1 MLINW
6 ISEPMKLD
14 RAIAFTSQLLLNSR
28 QKELSE
34 LEALILNAAWL
45 NILYQEAISGTHYE
59 LQTIKNIAAKLFKDI
74 STAAGVRV
82 SKKNCKSIICNL
94 AGIDRAHV
102 DWGDAPIEM
111 QPFCGRADEL
121 EQLSKWARV
130 DRCKLVGVMGIGG
143 IGKTALVAKLGGD
156 INPDFDRV
164 IWRSLREAPPLSQFL
179 GEAIQ
184 FLSEFTEIQIPN
196 SSERSIAKLLD
207 CLNHKR
213 CLILLDNVEAIIESG
228 EYGGN
233 YRSGYADYGQLLH
246 RIGTSPHQSCLVFT
260 SREPPPE
267 LTELAG
273 VDLPVRS
280 MRLSGLAATAPTLLS
295 GIGLEGSDR
304 QLRLVA
310 DRCQGNPLYLRII
323 ANTIINNFNGDI
335 EQFLTTNR
343 FIYGKIAT
351 VLQSQLDRLSII
363 EKLIVYHLAIQREPI
378 SLTRIKV
385 HLQPFGFD
393 SHAVEIIDSIQQR
406 SLLEITQG
414 QRYTLQNV
422 VMEFMTAAMIRELVE
437 EITADLQLEPVA
449 PLQELFFFNCLA
461 LYPASSPTYVREVQQ
476 RLVLSPLIDRLTGE
490 HGRDRVIEYLR
501 NLISRCQIA
510 EATPGYSAG
519 NIIDLLMVLTVD
531 LDDFNLSNLYIAEVD
546 FQTAI
551 LRNVDFTDATFDRCR
566 FSQGMGTALK
576 LTFSPHGKY
585 LAVSDTMYQIKVWE
599 VATNQEIAMLIGH
612 QSWVWDVQF
621 SQDSRYIASGSGDG
635 TMRIWDLASGEC
647 LQVLDGHQDW
657 VWKVHFM
664 TNNMAISMGADKVFK
679 VWLWRNKLNLLTFPI
694 PAVHLRDGTFHGGR
708 GLLAICGGEGIDI
721 WQVWLGGRRLQ
732 KIATA
737 NALNLRRI
745 SFSHDGQVIVGTN
758 FSCMIHCW
766 DVNTGN
772 HLFDLSGHKTQITEV
787 YCDEDGQIISTC
799 LEQIR
804 VWNIETGACVK
815 VLNLGFHSGKAVAYR
830 SPLIATGSD
839 NGTIKVWNLET
850 GQCITTS
857 SGNLKPIMGLAANP
871 HDQAVVTSRD
881 DGTIQIWDFSKI
893 GLGESPNYMEVQAHR
908 GKAKTVAFSLDGQSI
923 ASTGGDRRI
932 VIWDAATGGL
942 LQTLIGH
949 TDYILQLLF
958 IDDCTL
964 LSQSYDKTIRQWN
977 IITGEYKILF
987 SLELEYI
994 IVFCRLSDDRLI
1006 AFGDDTARLIILDH
1020 LSGQTK
1026 SYSGSGNRLQHLLF
1040 SLDLQFIIGIT
1051 DDRIL
1056 NLWEVNQNYAHR
1068 CWSIGDREVMSAV
1081 LHPHFAHLLI
1091 VGSNDGSIA
1100 IWDLLSQTCL
1110 VSLNGHQREIV
1121 KIAILPHPDRL
1132 VTCSIEGS
1140 IKLWELHERG
1150 LTELYEIA
1158 ANPPYHQLN
1167 LDRVKGLNRAQLTT
1181 LVRLGAIA
1189 APEA

>member
-1 MLINW
+1 
-6 ISEPMKLD
+6 MKLE
-14 RAIAFTSQLLLNSR
+14 RAIEFTGQLLLSSR
-28 QKELSE
+28 RKELSE
-34 LEALILNAAWL
+34 LEILIFNAAWL
-45 NILYQEAISGTHYE
+45 NVMYQEAISDTHYE
-59 LQTIKNIAAKLFKDI
+59 LQTIKNTAAKLFKDI
-74 STAAGVRV
+74 STATGVRV
-82 SKKNCKSIICNL
+82 SKKNCKSIICDL

-111 QPFCGRADEL
+111 QPFCGRSDEM
-121 EQLSKWARV
+121 EQLAKWV
-130 DRCKLVGVMGIGG
+130 KIDRCKLVGVLGIGG
-143 IGKTALVAKLGGD
+143 IGKTALVAKLGEYID
-156 INPDFDRV
+156 ADFDRV

-179 GEAIQ
+179 EEAIQ
-184 FLSEFTEIQIPN
+184 FLSEFTEIQMPN

-207 CLNHKR
+207 CLCHKR
-213 CLILLDNVEAIIESG
+213 CLILLDNIEAIFEVG
-228 EYGGN
+228 EYGDN
-233 YRSGYADYGQLLH
+233 YRSGYADYGQLFY
-246 RIGTSPHQSCLVFT
+246 RIGTSRHQSCLVFT

-273 VDLPVRS
+273 VDFPVRS
-280 MRLSGLAATAPTLLS
+280 MRLSGLAATAPILLS
-295 GIGLEGSDR
+295 EIGLEGNNQ
-304 QLRLVA
+304 QLLSVA
-310 DRCQGNPLYLRII
+310 DHCQGNPLYLRII
-323 ANTIINNFNGDI
+323 ANIIINNFDGDI
-335 EQFLTTNR
+335 ERFLTTDR
-343 FIYGKIAT
+343 FVHGKIAT
-351 VLQSQLDRLSII
+351 VLQSQLDRLSIT
-363 EKLIVYHLAIQREPI
+363 EKLIIYHLSIQREPV
-378 SLTRIKV
+378 SLSGIKMY
-385 HLQPFGFD
+385 LKPFGSD
-393 SHAVEIIDSIQQR
+393 SQVVEMIDSIQQR
-406 SLLEITQG
+406 SLLEVTQG

-437 EITADLQLEPVA
+437 EITTDLQLEPVA
-449 PLQELFFFNCLA
+449 PLQELFYFNYLA

-476 RLVLSPLIDRLTGE
+476 RLILSPLIDRLTGE
-490 HGRDRVIEYLR
+490 HGRDRVIEYFR
-501 NLISRCQIA
+501 NLISRCQTAGVI
-510 EATPGYSAG
+510 PGYGAG
-519 NIIDLLMVLTVD
+519 NIIDFLMLLTVN
-531 LDDFNLSNLYIAEVD
+531 LDGFDLSNLYIAEVD

-551 LRNVDFTDATFDRCR
+551 LRNVDFTDVTFDRCR

-576 LTFSPHGKY
+576 LTFSPNGKY

-621 SQDSRYIASGSGDG
+621 SQDSRYVASGSGDG

-657 VWKVHFM
+657 VWKVHFI

-679 VWLWRNKLNLLTFPI
+679 VWLWQNKLNLLTFPI
-694 PAVHLRDGTFHGGR
+694 PSVHLRDGTFHGGR

-732 KIATA
+732 KISTA

-787 YCDEDGQIISTC
+787 HCDENGRIISTC

-804 VWNIETGACVK
+804 VWNIETGVCVK
-815 VLNLGFHSGKAVAYR
+815 VLNLGFYSGKAVAYR

-839 NGTIKVWNLET
+839 NGTIKVWNLES
-850 GQCITTS
+850 GQCLTTS

-871 HDQAVVTSRD
+871 HNQAVVTSRD
-881 DGTIQIWDFSKI
+881 NGTIQIWDFSTI
-893 GLGESPNYMEVQAHR
+893 GIGESPNCIEIQAHR
-908 GKAKTVAFSLDGQSI
+908 GKAKTVAFSIDGKSI

-932 VIWDAATGGL
+932 VIWDAVTGEL
-942 LQTLIGH
+942 LRALIGH

-958 IDDCTL
+958 IDDHTL
-964 LSQSYDKTIRQWN
+964 LSQSYDKTVRQWN
-977 IITGEYKILF
+977 IITGEYKVLF

-994 IVFCRLSDDRLI
+994 IVFCGLSDDRLI
-1006 AFGDDTARLIILDH
+1006 AFGDDTARLIILDR
-1020 LSGQTK
+1020 LSGQTI
-1026 SYSGSGNRLQHLLF
+1026 SYHGNGNRLQHLLF
-1040 SLDLQFIIGIT
+1040 SPDLQFIIGIT

-1056 NLWEVNQNYAHR
+1056 NLWEVNRNYAHR
-1068 CWSIGDREVMSAV
+1068 CWSVGDREVMSAI

-1091 VGSNDGSIA
+1091 VGSNDGSIT

-1110 VSLNGHQREIV
+1110 ASISGHQGEIV

-1132 VTCSIEGS
+1132 VSCSIEGS

-1158 ANPPYHQLN
+1158 SNPPYHQLK
-1167 LDRVKGLNRAQLTT
+1167 LDGVKGLNRSQLIT
-1181 LVRLGAIA
+1181 LARLGA
-1189 APEA
+1189 APIR